1 MGAWVSTENMDAIY
15 IETSIPSTYFEQ
27 RTDPKMV
34 ARREWTRDW
43 WDNHRQAYRLVTSN
57 AVLEELNRAD
67 HPMKREK
74 IGLLDGLELLAVSP
88 TVAEITEIYIARYVM
103 PQDPA
108 GDALH
113 LALASHHKCDVLL
126 TWNCQHLANWS
137 KQGHIRRVNTLLG
150 LQVPSLVTPLELLEE
165 RLS

>member
-1 MGAWVSTENMDAIY
+1 MDTIY

-27 RTDPKMV
+27 RTDPKIV

-43 WDNHRQAYRLVTSN
+43 WDNHRHEYRLVTSN
-57 AVLEELNRAD
+57 AVLEELSKAD

-74 IGLLDGLELLAVSP
+74 IALLDNLEILSVASVI
-88 TVAEITEIYIARYVM
+88 AEIVEIYIARYVM
-103 PQDPA
+103 PQDPT

-113 LALASHHKCDVLL
+113 LALASHHKCGVLL
-126 TWNCQHLANWS
+126 TWNCQHLANLN

-150 LQVPSLVTPLELLEE
+150 LHVPSLETPLGLLEE
-165 RLS
+165 RLP

>member
-1 MGAWVSTENMDAIY
+1 MDTVY

-27 RTDPKMV
+27 RTDPKIV

-43 WDNHRQAYRLVTSN
+43 WDNHRHEYRLVTSN
-57 AVLEELNRAD
+57 AVLEELNKAD

-74 IGLLDGLELLAVSP
+74 IALLDNLEILSVAPVI
-88 TVAEITEIYIARYVM
+88 AEIVEIYIARYVM
-103 PQDPA
+103 PQDPT

-126 TWNCQHLANWS
+126 TWNCQHLANLN

-150 LQVPSLVTPLELLEE
+150 LHIPSLETPLGLLEE
-165 RLS
+165 RLP

>member
-1 MGAWVSTENMDAIY
+1 MDTVY

-27 RTDPKMV
+27 RTDPKIV

-43 WDNHRQAYRLVTSN
+43 WDNHRHEYRLVTSN
-57 AVLEELNRAD
+57 AVFEELNKAD

-74 IGLLDGLELLAVSP
+74 IGLLDNLEILSVAPVI
-88 TVAEITEIYIARYVM
+88 AEIVEIYIARYVM

-126 TWNCQHLANWS
+126 TWNCQHLANLN

-150 LQVPSLVTPLELLEE
+150 LHVPSLETPLGLLEE
-165 RLS
+165 RLT

>member
-1 MGAWVSTENMDAIY
+1 MDTVY

-27 RTDPKMV
+27 RTDPKIV

-43 WDNHRQAYRLVTSN
+43 WDNHRHEYRLVTSN
-57 AVLEELNRAD
+57 AVLEELNGAD
-67 HPMKREK
+67 YPMKREK
-74 IGLLDGLELLAVSP
+74 IALMDGLELLAISP
-88 TVAEITEIYIARYVM
+88 AIAEIVEIYIARYVM

-126 TWNCQHLANWS
+126 TWNCQHLANLN
-137 KQGHIRRVNTLLG
+137 KQGQIRRMNTLLG
-150 LQVPSLVTPLELLEE
+150 LHVPSLVTPLELLEE
-165 RLS
+165 RLP